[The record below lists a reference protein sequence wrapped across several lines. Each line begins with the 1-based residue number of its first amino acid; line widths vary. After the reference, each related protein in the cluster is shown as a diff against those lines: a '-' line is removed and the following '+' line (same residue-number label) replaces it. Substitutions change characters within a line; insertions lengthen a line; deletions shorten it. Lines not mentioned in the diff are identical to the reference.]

1 MKRVKHILDKALE
14 LLTMIAVGVLVID
27 VVWQIF
33 TRFVMNDPSSWTE
46 EFSTFLLMWVGLLG
60 AAVAVN
66 RSAHLGVDFIV
77 LKFPPRLRITIELV
91 VYLLVGSFAVAV
103 MVTGGIMLVQTTLAT
118 NQTSPALNWKMGYV
132 YLCLP
137 ISGFFI
143 AFYSVFFMVT
153 AIVKLFKREE
163 RAPA

>member
-1 MKRVKHILDKALE
+1 MKQAKIVLDKTLE
-14 LLTMIAVGVLVID
+14 LLTIISMGVLVID

-33 TRFVMNDPSSWTE
+33 SRFVLNHPSSWTE
-46 EFSTFLLMWVGLLG
+46 EFATFLLMWVGLLG

-66 RSAHLGVDFIV
+66 RTAHLGVDFLVMKLPSRFKIAV
-77 LKFPPRLRITIELV
+77 ELI
-91 VYLLVGSFAVAV
+91 VYLLVGAFAV
-103 MVTGGIMLVQTTLAT
+103 MVMIIGGIELVQTTLVT

-143 AFYSVFFMVT
+143 TVYSALFFGTTILKM
-153 AIVKLFKREE
+153 KK
-163 RAPA
+163 

>member
-1 MKRVKHILDKALE
+1 MKHAKIILDKTLE

-33 TRFVMNDPSSWTE
+33 TRFVLNNPSSWTE

-66 RSAHLGVDFIV
+66 RTAHLGVDYLV
-77 LKFPPRLRITIELV
+77 LKFPPRLRITVELI
-91 VYLLVGSFAVAV
+91 VYLLVGTFAVTV
-103 MVTGGIMLVQTTLAT
+103 MIVGGIELVQKTLVT

-137 ISGFFI
+137 VSGFFI
-143 AFYSVFFMVT
+143 TVYSALFMGT
-153 AIVKLFKREE
+153 ALLKLMKRGS
-163 RAPA
+163 AGA

>member
-1 MKRVKHILDKALE
+1 MKQAKIVLDKTLE
-14 LLTMIAVGVLVID
+14 LLTIISMGVLVID

-33 TRFVMNDPSSWTE
+33 SRFVLNHPSSWTE
-46 EFSTFLLMWVGLLG
+46 EFATFLLMWVGLLG

-66 RSAHLGVDFIV
+66 RTAHLGVDFLVMKLPSRFKIAV
-77 LKFPPRLRITIELV
+77 ELI
-91 VYLLVGSFAVAV
+91 VYLLVGAFAV
-103 MVTGGIMLVQTTLAT
+103 MVMIIGGIELVQTTLVT

-143 AFYSVFFMVT
+143 TVYSALFFGT
-153 AIVKLFKREE
+153 TILKLKK
-163 RAPA
+163 